1 MEQIKK
7 KNFMGN
13 FNDLGAIFS
22 VGGAII
28 CGGVILG
35 EIFLNSKV

>member
-13 FNDLGAIFS
+13 FNDLGAI
-22 VGGAII
+22 I